1 MKMYD
6 WINYIVRRVN
16 NQEYC
21 KKIKRCRS
29 DVDKNWEVFY
39 LLGKKELYW
48 RYLKI
53 NKSKLYKVRPSRRLI
68 KLYVLTYA
76 NDADLFTKKIFG
88 QAPKFKPLCMS
99 NFKNFPMWKLDY
111 LLGTSSS
118 DPGDL
123 SLPSPMSDPHAD
135 WGRTKY
141 IMHARTTR
149 LSMLLF
155 VNPLVPLCRL
165 VLHCK
170 QLLIDNFDV
179 GRAFCQEILKC

>member
-76 NDADLFTKKIFG
+76 NDADFFTKKIFG

-135 WGRTKY
+135 RGRTKY

-170 QLLIDNFDV
+170 TTSH
-179 GRAFCQEILKC
+179 R